1 MATPNP
7 NICIRAVSACKQS
20 ILCHPLLNQPN
31 RPQKQRA
38 SFDTLSIVFAID
50 EVETEWA
57 TVLPAIIADPLYSK
71 EHIVNSIPIRMV
83 DSAY

>member
-1 MATPNP
+1 MKTYNGNKTIIHRDFVATPNQ
-7 NICIRAVSACKQS
+7 NICIRAVTACKQS

-50 EVETEWA
+50 EVETE
-57 TVLPAIIADPLYSK
+57 
-71 EHIVNSIPIRMV
+71 
-83 DSAY
+83 